1 MNAMKRLLSTLNTE
15 PYATAIAVVI
25 AAVWMAV
32 LYLALTEY
40 VMVLR

>member
-1 MNAMKRLLSTLNTE
+1 MKRLLSTLNTE
-15 PYATAIAVVI
+15 RYATVFAVVI

-40 VMVLR
+40 IIVLR

>member
-1 MNAMKRLLSTLNTE
+1 MKRLLSTLNTE
-15 PYATAIAVVI
+15 PYATVIATII

-40 VMVLR
+40 VMVAR